1 MKPMTP
7 MKPVKSTSPVVQ
19 IRRRSMLGKAGFFKF
34 RLRLNAATIAALAA
48 LALFLALI
56 PLSIFY
62 SQQSRATYFLAENKN
77 DSVIWH
83 IYHLEREH
91 DRLRMALRNA
101 LDAPATGGQ
110 PDLALRYAIFYSRYD
125 VVKNGPVLARM
136 HGLAAYEAALV
147 AMDAFV
153 ETADTVL
160 GEIDT
165 RPVAAP
171 AIAGLLSQSNRDQEA
186 IRDLTD
192 FVARAVSK
200 EIGER
205 GRTMARQ
212 DRWILALAGAQWLI
226 LLAALTGF
234 VVYVR
239 RQRLTMLAS
248 LKLTRR
254 LSHARLRAED
264 ANRAKSVFLA
274 NMSHELRTP
283 FQGLLGMLGLLAE
296 TRLSAAQQDYAN
308 TALSSARHLH
318 ALLNDILDTS
328 MIESG
333 LMTLRPAPVALRE
346 LVGEVQALMAVA
358 AHEKNLALRV
368 EVAPELPLWIEA
380 DASRLMQLLLNLLGN
395 AIKFTDAGA
404 VEMRFSTLPAA
415 APGAPPMMQITV
427 KDSGIGMDRATLA
440 RLFTRFHQADLS
452 VQRRHGGSGLGLEI
466 SRNLARM
473 MGGQIAVESC
483 LGEGSV
489 FTLTLPLRPSAA
501 PVAANP
507 TPLPP
512 AQRLHVLVAE
522 DHPVNARYLGILLE
536 QMGHRATV
544 CANGAQALEWVQR
557 ETFDAL
563 LMDLQMPVMDGISA
577 TRAIRQLRGAAAAIP
592 IVMVTADILSGARQ
606 AALQAGVNG
615 FIAKPVNPDSLRQA
629 LAQGRMTA
637 PQQPAE
643 PAESAEIP
651 VGASSGA
658 ASAPQAVLD
667 PAVYQAFVAL
677 MPRETVDR
685 QWRALFGPGSP
696 DITPI
701 TSALAANDWPAAS
714 RLAHQLKGVCMLM
727 GLTVLATT
735 LTHIEQAAENWPADN
750 PGALL
755 NQLTQALE
763 ATRQALGELTPV
775 RAGESVSAVACAEQG

>member
-77 DSVIWH
+77 DSVIWQ

-91 DRLRMALRNA
+91 GRLRMALRNA

-110 PDLALRYAIFYSRYD
+110 QELALRYAIFYSRYD

-136 HGLAAYEAALV
+136 HGVAAYEATLV
-147 AMDAFV
+147 ALDAFV
-153 ETADTVL
+153 KTADTVL
-160 GEIDT
+160 GEIDV

-171 AIAGLLSQSNRDQEA
+171 AIAGLWIQSDHDKEP

-192 FVARAVSK
+192 FVARAASK
-200 EIGER
+200 EIDER
-205 GRTMARQ
+205 GLTMALQ

-239 RQRLTMLAS
+239 RQRSHRLES
-248 LKLTRR
+248 IRFTRR
-254 LSHARLRAED
+254 LAHARLRAED

-318 ALLNDILDTS
+318 GLLNDILDTS

-333 LMTLRPAPVALRE
+333 LMTLRPAPVALRD
-346 LVGEVQALMAVA
+346 LVSEVHALMAVA

-368 EVAPELPLWIEA
+368 EVASEVPLWIEA
-380 DASRLMQLLLNLLGN
+380 DASRLMQLLLNLLSN
-395 AIKFTDAGA
+395 AIKFTDVGA
-404 VEMRFSTLPAA
+404 VELRLSAPPVA

-440 RLFTRFHQADLS
+440 RLFTRFYQADLS

-473 MGGQIAVESC
+473 MGGHIAVESRF
-483 LGEGSV
+483 GEGSV
-489 FTLTLPLRPSAA
+489 FTLTLPLCPSAA
-501 PVAANP
+501 PATVKP

-512 AQRLHVLVAE
+512 AQRLHVLIAE

-536 QMGHRATV
+536 NMGHRFTV
-544 CANGAQALEWVQR
+544 CVNGAQALEWVQR

-592 IVMVTADILSGARQ
+592 IVMVSADILSGARQ

-615 FIAKPVNPDSLRQA
+615 FIAKPVNPDSLSQA
-629 LAQGRMTA
+629 LVRGRMAAA
-637 PQQPAE
+637 PAP
-643 PAESAEIP
+643 SAP
-651 VGASSGA
+651 MASVSPGV
-658 ASAPQAVLD
+658 ASAPQAVLN
-667 PAVYQAFVAL
+667 ATVYQAFVAL

-685 QWRALFGPGSP
+685 QWRALFGPDDL

-701 TSALAANDWPAAS
+701 ASALAAHDWPAAS

-727 GLTVLATT
+727 GLTALATA
-735 LTHIEQAAENWPADN
+735 LTHIEQAADHAPADN

-755 NQLTQALE
+755 KQLTQGVA
-763 ATRQALGELTPV
+763 ATRQALGELTPEN
-775 RAGESVSAVACAEQG
+775 GLLSVCACQVGD

>member
-1 MKPMTP
+1 MMPTTSRKPASL
-7 MKPVKSTSPVVQ
+7 VAQSRREST
-19 IRRRSMLGKAGFFKF
+19 LGKVGFFQS
-34 RLRLNAATIAALAA
+34 RLRLNAATLAALAA

-62 SQQSRATYFLAENKN
+62 SQQFRATYFLAENKN

-91 DRLRMALRNA
+91 GRLRMALRDA
-101 LDAPATGGQ
+101 LDAPAVGGQ
-110 PDLALRYAIFYSRYD
+110 PELALHYAIFYSRYD
-125 VVKNGPVLARM
+125 VVKNGPVLAGM
-136 HGLAAYEAALV
+136 HGVAAYEAAV
-147 AMDAFV
+147 AAMDAFV
-153 ETADTVL
+153 KKADAVL
-160 GEIDT
+160 GEVDV
-165 RPVAAP
+165 RAVAAP
-171 AIAGLLSQSNRDQEA
+171 AIASLLSQSNRDKEQ

-192 FVARAVSK
+192 VVARAASK
-200 EIGER
+200 EIDER
-205 GRTMARQ
+205 GLTMAVQ

-239 RQRLTMLAS
+239 RQRLTTLAS

-264 ANRAKSVFLA
+264 ANQAKGVFLA

-296 TRLSAAQQDYAN
+296 TRLSAAQQDYSN

-318 ALLNDILDTS
+318 GLLNDILDTS

-333 LMTLRPAPVALRE
+333 LMTLRPAPVALRD
-346 LVGEVQALMAVA
+346 LVGEVHALMAVA

-380 DASRLMQLLLNLLGN
+380 DASRLVQLLLNLLGN

-404 VEMRFSTLPAA
+404 VEMRFSTLPVAV
-415 APGAPPMMQITV
+415 PGAPTMLQITV

-452 VQRRHGGSGLGLEI
+452 VQRRHGGTGLGLEI
-466 SRNLARM
+466 SRNLSRM
-473 MGGQIAVESC
+473 MGGQIAAESC

-489 FTLTLPLRPSAA
+489 FTVTLPLVASAA
-501 PVAANP
+501 PVTARPAS
-507 TPLPP
+507 LPP
-512 AQRLHVLVAE
+512 ARRLQVLVAE

-536 QMGHRATV
+536 QMGHRATI
-544 CANGAQALEWVQR
+544 CANGAQAVKWVQR
-557 ETFDAL
+557 EAFDAL

-577 TRAIRQLRGAAAAIP
+577 TRAIRQLKSGAAAIP
-592 IVMVTADILSGARQ
+592 IVMVSADILPGARQ

-629 LAQGRMTA
+629 LALGRLA
-637 PQQPAE
+637 AAQQPDE
-643 PAESAEIP
+643 PREFPA
-651 VGASSGA
+651 GASSGVFRT
-658 ASAPQAVLD
+658 PGAVLD
-667 PAVYQAFVAL
+667 NAVYQAFVAL
-677 MPRETVDR
+677 MPRKTIDR
-685 QWRALFGPGSP
+685 QWHALFGPDSP
-696 DITPI
+696 EITLI
-701 TSALAANDWPAAS
+701 TSALAAHDWPAAS
-714 RLAHQLKGVCMLM
+714 RRAHQLKGVCMLM
-727 GLTVLATT
+727 GLSALATT
-735 LTHIEQAAENWPADN
+735 LSQIEQAADNPPVEN

-755 NQLTQALE
+755 SQLTQALE
-763 ATRQALGELTPV
+763 ATREALEGLEGLTPV
-775 RAGESVSAVACAEQG
+775 RAGEPVV